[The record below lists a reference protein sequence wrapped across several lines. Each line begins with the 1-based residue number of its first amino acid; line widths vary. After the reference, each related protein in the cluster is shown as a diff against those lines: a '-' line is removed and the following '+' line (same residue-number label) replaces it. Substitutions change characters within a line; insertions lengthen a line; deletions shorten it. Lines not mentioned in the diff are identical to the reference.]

1 MTTVEPNRNGTAQTV
16 LAKAPWTDER
26 GIGMKVYN
34 FVSVALEIA
43 VLYVK
48 MTAMWIYCIYEFF
61 VPPEPKSVKG
71 EVILITGSGH
81 GMGRETALRFARLGG
96 VVVCVDINPKG
107 NLETVD
113 LIKEEK
119 GKAHHYVCDVT
130 SRAAVNDLAEK
141 VRREVGEVTMLVNN
155 AGIMPCKPLLQHT
168 EQEVRAEFE
177 VNILAHHWLVQ
188 AFLPNMMERNHGHI
202 VGMSSMAG
210 VVGLR
215 NLVPYCA
222 TKFAVRGFMEALHEE
237 LREDPR
243 DYSGI
248 KMTVICPYIIDT
260 GLCKRPRVKYPG
272 LMKILSPGE
281 AADKIVDAVRRNYH
295 EITIPS
301 SLYYINQM
309 CRTMPR
315 RVPLYLKDF
324 LDSGLEAD
332 S

>member
-1 MTTVEPNRNGTAQTV
+1 
-16 LAKAPWTDER
+16 
-26 GIGMKVYN
+26 MKVYN
-34 FVSVALEIA
+34 FLTVALEIA

-71 EVILITGSGH
+71 EIILITGSGH
-81 GMGRETALRFARLGG
+81 GMGRETALRLGNLGG
-96 VVVCVDINPKG
+96 IVICVDINAE
-107 NLETVD
+107 NNQETVD
-113 LIKEEK
+113 MIKEDK
-119 GKAHHYVCDVT
+119 GKAHPYVCDVT
-130 SRAAVNDLAEK
+130 DREAVNALAEK

-155 AGIMPCKPLLQHT
+155 AGIMPCKPLLQHS
-168 EQEVRAEFE
+168 EKEIRSVFE

-188 AFLPNMMERNHGHI
+188 AFLPSMMERNHGHI
-202 VGMSSMAG
+202 VGLSSMAG

-222 TKFAVRGFMEALHEE
+222 TKFAVCGFMEALHEE

-243 DYSGI
+243 DFSGI
-248 KMTVICPYIIDT
+248 KLTVICPFIIDT
-260 GLCKRPRVKYPG
+260 GLCKKPRVKYPS
-272 LMKILSPGE
+272 LIKILTPGE
-281 AADKIVDAVRRNYH
+281 AADKIVDAIRRNYH

-324 LDSGLEAD
+324 LDSGLDAH
-332 S
+332 